1 MTTALYEGQV
11 PVFTQGDRLRKARET
26 TGKGVREFALL
37 IGVSHQTITN
47 AEHEHRN
54 VRPITMNAWAMATG
68 VSIQW
73 LKTGIA
79 PDPNGGAEG
88 NHAPPPGLEPEPS
101 GSQPPQVTRL
111 REWPKSP
118 ATIQRAA

>member
-54 VRPITMNAWAMATG
+54 VRPITLNAWAMATG
-68 VSIQW
+68 ISVQW

-79 PDPNGGAEG
+79 PESNGPEG
-88 NHAPPPGLEPEPS
+88 ETLPRLDSNQEPS